1 MQITHI
7 GHACLF
13 VEAGDARVL
22 IDPGAFSHGFEE
34 LRDLD
39 AIFITHSH
47 WDHIDSER
55 LPVLLEANSG
65 ALVYAEGETAAQVRD
80 TGQEVT
86 VLHPGDAVTVKG
98 LTVTGVGGDHAVI
111 HPDMPAMTNVGLV
124 LSGGGEPTLYHP
136 GDALA
141 PVPEGVDV
149 LALPVVAPWASL
161 RESVDFGRAV
171 KAALTFPIHDALLAE
186 PGRQVFHGMAGQLL
200 GDATQWRVLQGE
212 GPVKV

>member
-13 VEAGDARVL
+13 VEAADTRVL

-39 AIFITHSH
+39 AVFVTHSH

-55 LPVLLEANSG
+55 LPLLLEANPG
-65 ALVYAEGETAAQVRD
+65 AVLYAEGETAAQVRE
-80 TGQEVT
+80 TGLEVT
-86 VLHPGDAVTVKG
+86 VLHPGDAVPVRN
-98 LTVTGVGGDHAVI
+98 LTVRGVGGDHAVI
-111 HPDMPAMTNVGLV
+111 HPDLPAMTNVGVV
-124 LSGGGEPTLYHP
+124 LSADGEPTLYHP
-136 GDALA
+136 GDALQ
-141 PVPEGVDV
+141 PVVEGVDV
-149 LALPVVAPWASL
+149 LALPIVAPWGSL

-171 KAALTFPIHDALLAE
+171 GAGLSFPIHDALLAE
-186 PGRQVFHGMAGQLL
+186 PGRQVFHGMGGQLL
-200 GDATQWRVLQGE
+200 GDATEWRVLQGQ